1 MEVAWIEFKAR
12 PPKKPRGYGL
22 SNFVGDVLLTIITF
36 GWWAIWWIIRE
47 VRR

>member
-1 MEVAWIEFKAR
+1 MEVAWIEVKPR

-22 SNFVGDVLLTIITF
+22 SNFVGDVHLTIYTF
-36 GWWAIWWIIRE
+36 GLWLIWVIIRE